1 MEIKIMLLLL
11 FKLITCKENKKYDTN
26 FYDKKLV
33 FIFKLIRN
41 RQLTQTIFPNN
52 DNEN

>member
-11 FKLITCKENKKYDTN
+11 FKLTTCKENKKYDTN
-26 FYDKKLV
+26 FYDKKLR

-41 RQLTQTIFPNN
+41 RQLTQQINISK
-52 DNEN
+52 